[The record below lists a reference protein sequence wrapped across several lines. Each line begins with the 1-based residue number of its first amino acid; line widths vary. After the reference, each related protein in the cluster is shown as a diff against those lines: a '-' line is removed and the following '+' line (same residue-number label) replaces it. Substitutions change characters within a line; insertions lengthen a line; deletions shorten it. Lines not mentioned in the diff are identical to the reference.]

1 MMRISQ
7 FDRADSAAQGPP
19 FMIHRGKFAR
29 EVSKMTDRERKD
41 IQKAQLYD
49 LRLLIKNSEKDTYTK
64 EELMDLFDTIALAKD
79 QEQ

>member
-1 MMRISQ
+1 
-7 FDRADSAAQGPP
+7 
-19 FMIHRGKFAR
+19 
-29 EVSKMTDRERKD
+29 MTDRERKD